1 MPNQGRPSSTLRT
14 LTTLQTFVPTYCNIF
29 TFCMPFPCYSNPVD
43 LMVLASKWL
52 LSSFWMSHSDVHI
65 YKFIYQN
72 VFNLTLD
79 SLTLME
85 VNSMQ
90 ALVWLEFIGL
100 HRLLNNILL
109 YKHFPLTSCH

>member
-1 MPNQGRPSSTLRT
+1 M
-14 LTTLQTFVPTYCNIF
+14 VP
-29 TFCMPFPCYSNPVD
+29 V
-43 LMVLASKWL
+43 SKWL
-52 LSSFWMSHSDVHI
+52 LDSFWMSHSDIHI